1 MTSQEKLK
9 ADLIEAMQNKDVLK
23 RETIRFLNAS
33 IKQIEVDERRV
44 LSNEDIIKLIQK
56 SLKQREDSITQFR
69 AGGRE
74 DLVENENAQ
83 ADILRAYL
91 PKQLNDEE
99 LEFEVKS
106 IIAETSATS
115 MKDIGKI
122 MGVANKKLAGIADG
136 KRINEAAK
144 KLLS

>member
-9 ADLIEAMQNKDVLK
+9 ADLIEAMKNKDVLK

-33 IKQIEVDERRV
+33 IKQNEVDERRV

-136 KRINEAAK
+136 KRIN
-144 KLLS
+144 

>member
-9 ADLIEAMQNKDVLK
+9 ADLIEAMKNKDVLK

>member
-1 MTSQEKLK
+1 MTLQEQLK
-9 ADLIEAMQNKDVLK
+9 ADLIEAMKNKDVLK
-23 RETIRFLNAS
+23 RETIRFLNSA
-33 IKQIEVDERRV
+33 IKQIEVDERRA
-44 LSNEDIIKLIQK
+44 LSDEDIIKLIQK

-83 ADILRAYL
+83 ANILRAYL
-91 PKQLNDEE
+91 PKQLSDDE
-99 LEFEVKS
+99 LEIQIKS
-106 IIAETSATS
+106 IIAETGAAS

-136 KRINEAAK
+136 KRINETAK

>member
-1 MTSQEKLK
+1 MTLQEKLK
-9 ADLIEAMQNKDVLK
+9 ADLVEAMKNKNVLK

-83 ADILRAYL
+83 ANILRAYL

>member
-1 MTSQEKLK
+1 MTLQEQLK
-9 ADLIEAMQNKDVLK
+9 ADLIEAMKNKDVLK
-23 RETIRFLNAS
+23 RETIRFLNSA
-33 IKQIEVDERRV
+33 IKQIEVDERRA

-83 ADILRAYL
+83 ANILRAYL
-91 PKQLNDEE
+91 PKQLSDDE
-99 LEFEVKS
+99 LEIQIKS
-106 IIAETSATS
+106 IIAETGAAS

-136 KRINEAAK
+136 KRINETAK